1 MTTDSIGKPDAEKV
15 HARFDVGAGVSEKPK
30 RGAAIFPKIYIGKDK
45 QDMAAAAAKAAG
57 DRIRA
62 ALAARGEA
70 RIIVATGASQFE
82 FLEALVKEPGIDWTK
97 VTGFHLD
104 EYVGLPA
111 THKASFRGY
120 MRERF
125 VAKTPAPLKAF
136 NEVNGEAA
144 DPDAEIAR
152 LEALLRVA
160 PIDVACVGIGENGH
174 LAFNDPP
181 CDINC
186 ERAYKV
192 VSLDDKCR
200 MQQVGEGWFATKDEV
215 PTQAYSMSMKQIL
228 RSRAIVCTCPD
239 ARKAAAVKGALEG
252 PVTVALPS
260 SFMQLHP
267 DCEMFLDPQSA
278 ALLKR

>member
-1 MTTDSIGKPDAEKV
+1 MKV
-15 HARFDVGAGVSEKPK
+15 
-30 RGAAIFPKIYIGKDK
+30 YIGKDK
-45 QDMAAAAAKAAG
+45 FDMAQKAADMAADK
-57 DRIRA
+57 IREA
-62 ALAARGEA
+62 IAARGEA

-104 EYVGLPA
+104 EYVGIPV

-125 VAKTPAPLKAF
+125 VSRTPQPMKAF

-144 DPDAEIAR
+144 DAEAEISR
-152 LEALLRVA
+152 LEALIRTA

-181 CDINC
+181 ADIDCD
-186 ERAYKV
+186 RAYKV
-192 VSLDDKCR
+192 VPLDDRCR
-200 MQQVGEGWFATKDEV
+200 MQQVGEGWFATKEDV
-215 PTQAYSMSMKQIL
+215 PTHAFSMTMKQIL
-228 RSRAIVCTCPD
+228 WSKSIVCTCPD
-239 ARKAAAVKGALEG
+239 ERKAEAVRGALEG
-252 PVTVALPS
+252 PVTNMLPS

-267 DCEMFLDPQSA
+267 DCGMFLDPGSA
-278 ALLKR
+278 SLLADRG

>member
-1 MTTDSIGKPDAEKV
+1 MKV
-15 HARFDVGAGVSEKPK
+15 
-30 RGAAIFPKIYIGKDK
+30 YIGKDK
-45 QDMAAAAAKAAG
+45 FDMAQKAADMAADK
-57 DRIRA
+57 IRA
-62 ALAARGEA
+62 AIAARGEA

-104 EYVGLPA
+104 EYVGIPV

-125 VAKTPAPLKAF
+125 VAKTPQPMKVF

-144 DPDAEIAR
+144 DQEAEISR

-181 CDINC
+181 ADFDTN
-186 ERAYKV
+186 RAYLV
-192 VSLDDKCR
+192 VPLDQKCR
-200 MQQVGEGWFATKDEV
+200 MQQVGEGWFPTFDDV
-215 PTQAYSMSMKQIL
+215 PTHAFSMSIKQIMW
-228 RSRAIVCTCPD
+228 SKSIVCTCPD
-239 ARKAAAVKGALEG
+239 TRKADAVKGAVEG
-252 PVTVALPS
+252 PITNMLPS
-260 SFMQLHP
+260 SILQMHP
-267 DCEMFLDPQSA
+267 DCGMFLDPDSA
-278 ALLKR
+278 AKLTGSY